1 MKSCKIRKQI
11 RIKPQMRQNLNKNFL
26 LPLTPSK
33 RKDYYFMD
41 SFFSRFFAPKKQLRE
56 KTELQK
62 SQKMKEIIKIK
73 DVLLKKLQNVGNAI
87 FNLKH
92 EIKPHPLR
100 KKKEN
105 RNFIWITFFVLKFV
119 KILKAQ
125 TSIRLY
131 KKLNSRNFGLINDHT
146 KWVEDAFIFHS
157 KLSMNSETFHI
168 KVSFYHFFYFFIS
181 LNKSNFY
188 EIFSEE

>member
-1 MKSCKIRKQI
+1 MKSCKIWKQI
-11 RIKPQMRQNLNKNFL
+11 RINPQMRQNYKNCFL
-26 LPLTPSK
+26 FPLPPPK
-33 RKDYYFMD
+33 QKDYYLID
-41 SFFSRFFAPKKQLRE
+41 SFFSRFFSPKKKLTRE
-56 KTELQK
+56 KTEPPK
-62 SQKMKEIIKIK
+62 SHKMKEIIKIK

-87 FNLKH
+87 FNVKH

-146 KWVEDAFIFHS
+146 KWVEDAFKFQS

-168 KVSFYHFFYFFIS
+168 KVRFFSFLFSFY
-181 LNKSNFY
+181 
-188 EIFSEE
+188 

>member
-1 MKSCKIRKQI
+1 MK
-11 RIKPQMRQNLNKNFL
+11 QNHKKSFI
-26 LPLTPSK
+26 LPLPPSK
-33 RKDYYFMD
+33 RQDYYLID
-41 SFFSRFFAPKKQLRE
+41 SFFSRFFSPKKQLTKE
-56 KTELQK
+56 KPELPK
-62 SQKMKEIIKIK
+62 SHKVKEILKIK

-87 FNLKH
+87 FNVKH
-92 EIKPHPLR
+92 EIKSHPLR

-146 KWVEDAFIFHS
+146 KWVEDAFKFHS

-168 KVSFYHFFYFFIS
+168 KVIFFSIFLFS
-181 LNKSNFY
+181 NKSNFY